1 MDHHVPDGKCGPF
14 NAESDFNSHLVHSC
28 PRICWVSC
36 EKKRVAPVHAREHRS
51 VFTHSDLHPTNL
63 LIDGGRLSGIVDWEC
78 ASYKPEYW
86 EFTKAMYGVW
96 NNKPMENT
104 MRRAFDDDF
113 EEEAESGTSAMEG
126 DAAWYLALSVYFY
139 SYLDSTTGLSLPS
152 WSLPPPPLFF
162 CKIATSILL
171 VNEIRIQLHHLY
183 QLDNWNR
190 AE

>member
-152 WSLPPPPLFF
+152 WSLPPLFF
-162 CKIATSILL
+162 VRSLRPSC
-171 VNEIRIQLHHLY
+171 
-183 QLDNWNR
+183 W
-190 AE
+190 